1 MIRIN
6 KPVKHTYRKKSSY
19 IKTSKKQILMKK
31 HDQQKKARPKT
42 RKTHTPPGKTTRVY
56 KKTSVEKIRR
66 TKKMKYK
73 TKIKT
78 GLTIMTI
85 AIVLGV
91 ISFITKP
98 EPLWDISQL
107 IFVIGLIITN
117 LAYQARIRQYQ
128 TKYGDIG
135 D

>member
-1 MIRIN
+1 
-6 KPVKHTYRKKSSY
+6 
-19 IKTSKKQILMKK
+19 
-31 HDQQKKARPKT
+31 
-42 RKTHTPPGKTTRVY
+42 
-56 KKTSVEKIRR
+56 
-66 TKKMKYK
+66 MKYK

-98 EPLWDISQL
+98 EPLWSISQL

-117 LAYQARIRQYQ
+117 LAYQAKIRQYQ